1 MSALIHETTK
11 FPENLYEAMRFASY
25 AMCKRHGHP
34 HLQGLHFDARGKG
47 GLWMLAT
54 DGHRLHATKLVNTDF
69 GTWKWRIETKDVR
82 TVLAAMRTKKVRAK
96 TPLRIDFSAGQ
107 FVVGAN
113 RYAMHNDHVQL
124 DFQRVMPRE
133 QKPLVTFSHAIDMKD
148 FLAASKTLTRGPVKI
163 TRGEEDSVTLGSSAE
178 NGRRAHKTALTL
190 TLAADVEC
198 GEGFQAVG
206 VNALY
211 LADAFAALGWG
222 CVSVKGDP
230 EDNAAPLLLE
240 CRTINGPERLCVV
253 LPMRI

>member
-1 MSALIHETTK
+1 MPAMIHETTK
-11 FPENLYEAMRFASY
+11 FPESMYEATRFASY
-25 AMCKRHGHP
+25 AMCEEETQP
-34 HLQGLHFDARGKG
+34 YLQGLHFDARGKG
-47 GLWMLAT
+47 GLWLLAT
-54 DGHRLHATKLVNTDF
+54 DGHRLHATRLGDTDF
-69 GTWKWRIETKDVR
+69 GTWKWRIENKDVR

-113 RYAMHNDHVQL
+113 RYAMHNDHGQL

-133 QKPLVTFSHAIDMKD
+133 KKPLVTFSHAIDMKD

-163 TRGEEDSVTLGSSAE
+163 TRGEEDSVTLGSSAAI
-178 NGRRAHKTALTL
+178 GRRAHKAALTM
-190 TLAADVEC
+190 TLAADVAC

-222 CVSVKGDP
+222 YVSVKGDP
-230 EDNAAPLLLE
+230 EYNAAPLLLE
-240 CRTINGPERLCVV
+240 CRTINGPERLCVIM
-253 LPMRI
+253 PMRI